1 MVEWVAA
8 GGAENRMHVIPHTRM
23 RAIGSYPVTNPHV
36 FFGFFLLECVCGC
49 MCVHMC
55 MYVCVG
61 AGVWVWVWVCGRE
74 AGGRGGDLK
83 D

>member
-1 MVEWVAA
+1 VVEWVAA
-8 GGAENRMHVIPHTRM
+8 GDAENRMHVIPHTRM

-36 FFGFFLLECVCGC
+36 FFGFFLLECVC
-49 MCVHMC
+49 VHMC

-61 AGVWVWVWVCGRE
+61 AGVWVLVWVCVRE